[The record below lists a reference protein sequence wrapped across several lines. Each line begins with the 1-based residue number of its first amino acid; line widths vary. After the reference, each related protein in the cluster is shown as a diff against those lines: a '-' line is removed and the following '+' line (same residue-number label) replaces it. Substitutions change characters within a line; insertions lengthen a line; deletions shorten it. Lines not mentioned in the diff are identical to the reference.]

1 MKIRYLDGPRPYNV
15 FLAGEDAV
23 IQDPCGISREMRN
36 DYAELLVHSL
46 QSARESLKDTPKKL
60 SLLAKAGV
68 VDAESGGRMSRMK
81 GFLAN
86 ALNLKPIVSV
96 DVDGKGTTA
105 GKSFSR
111 RGNMKK
117 ILPMIMKKAAI
128 TLTYE

>member
-23 IQDPCGISREMRN
+23 IQDPYGISREMRN

-68 VDAESGGRMSRMK
+68 VDAESGGRMK

>member
-1 MKIRYLDGPRPYNV
+1 
-15 FLAGEDAV
+15 
-23 IQDPCGISREMRN
+23 
-36 DYAELLVHSL
+36 
-46 QSARESLKDTPKKL
+46 
-60 SLLAKAGV
+60 
-68 VDAESGGRMSRMK
+68 MK